1 MQPTS
6 DEIQTPIVIEELPEH
21 GVRVQSRDGEDFRLR
36 RWLVSFASGPGW
48 YPVGEFVA
56 LDAQAAIDRAVEV
69 FGTASDYQ
77 AEEIPWDAAPLPRP
91 IPGAK
96 KYQPQVNTDEHR

>member
-1 MQPTS
+1 MQSTN
-6 DEIQTPIVIEELPEH
+6 DEIQTPILIEKFPEH
-21 GVRVQSRDGEDFRLR
+21 MGGVMSCGDDELRLR

-56 LDAQAAIDRAVEV
+56 LDGQAAIDRAVEV
-69 FGTASDYQ
+69 FGTASDYR

-96 KYQPQVNTDEHR
+96 KYQP

>member
-1 MQPTS
+1 MVLTRGEEQK
-6 DEIQTPIVIEELPEH
+6 PIVIEELAKQE
-21 GVRVQSRDGEDFRLR
+21 VEVQSSSEDGVSLR

-69 FGTASDYQ
+69 FGAASGYR
-77 AEEIPWDAAPLPRP
+77 AEEIPWDLAPLPRP

-96 KYQPQVNTDEHR
+96 KC

>member
-1 MQPTS
+1 MVFTRGEDPK
-6 DEIQTPIVIEELPEH
+6 PVVIEVHTQQEEPAESCPEDA
-21 GVRVQSRDGEDFRLR
+21 VSLR

-69 FGTASDYQ
+69 FGAASGYR
-77 AEEIPWDAAPLPRP
+77 AEAIPWDAAPLPKPKSLVSWSSR
-91 IPGAK
+91 
-96 KYQPQVNTDEHR
+96 